1 MSNRVANPRTTLNLG
16 RSDVEIG
23 LEDRRGLI
31 VAQISSNAAADV
43 TNGDYVEVPRS
54 DEEINELF
62 GPDSHAALLARTYR
76 WANKRTN
83 LHMLALED
91 HASSTKAAAT
101 LAFSGAAAKD
111 GTYKVVV
118 ANDYFYTFELEITT
132 TEDAQDVL
140 DKLQAAITARG
151 AAPFTFAHDNTTG
164 TFTAVNGGSVANN
177 WPIYILGRVPGLSFT
192 LTGFTGGAT
201 DPDLTT
207 LFDEVQDTRFQG
219 ITWPESYSNSYLKN
233 FLNPRQNVEN
243 DVMDG
248 TGILTLTDTLVSAK
262 VTSLGLNSSEVTP
275 FVVKPV
281 DKPFW
286 KGPAAAIA
294 PDMLSAYFAAVRD
307 LRVEDGA
314 LVSDFV
320 STNAPNDQFGG
331 VHMHS
336 LPFFNTPIHL
346 VNTQCP
352 GEGFSAEEQLELEEA
367 GLSVFGP
374 NRSGTGF
381 VFGQVVT
388 SWQKD
393 PAGNDD
399 ETWKYLNWRDTHGAI
414 REYMVLNNRKRWAQA
429 RLSTGNAV
437 PGYDIATEAAVRAY
451 QIELFG
457 DLADD
462 LLAVKGQQAREF
474 FEKHLSVVLE
484 PENRRVIINSKVPMM
499 SQLGEIIGTI
509 QYSFDTA

>member
-1 MSNRVANPRTTLNLG
+1 MSNAVANPRVTKNII
-16 RSDVEIG
+16 RSDAEIG

-31 VAQISSNAAADV
+31 AAQISADAATDISD
-43 TNGDYVEVPRS
+43 GDYVEVPRS
-54 DEEINELF
+54 DAEINELF
-62 GPDSHAALLARTYR
+62 GANSHAALLARTYR
-76 WANKRTN
+76 WVNKRTN

-91 HASSTKAAAT
+91 HESSTKATAT
-101 LAFSGAAAKD
+101 LTFSGAATRD
-111 GTYKVVV
+111 GTYKVIVI
-118 ANDYFYTFELEITT
+118 NDHFYTFELEIVKD
-132 TEDAQDVL
+132 EDAQDAL
-140 DKLQAAITARG
+140 AKLQAAITARG
-151 AAPFTFAHDNTTG
+151 AAPFTFAHDSTTG
-164 TFTAVNGGSVANN
+164 TFEAVNGGSIANN
-177 WPIYILGRVPGLSFT
+177 WPICVLGRVPGLDFT
-192 LTGFTGGAT
+192 LTGFSGGST

-219 ITWPESYSNSYLKN
+219 ITWPESYPNSYLKN

-248 TGILTLTDTLVSAK
+248 AGIITLSETLVAGK
-262 VTSLGLNSSEVTP
+262 TTSLGLNSSEIVP
-275 FVVKPV
+275 FIVKPV

-286 KGPAAAIA
+286 KGPASAIA

-314 LVSDFV
+314 SLSDYV

-336 LPFFNTPIHL
+336 LPFFNTPILL

-367 GLSVFGP
+367 GLSVFGQ

-399 ETWKYLNWRDTHGAI
+399 ETWKYLNWRDTHGAM
-414 REYMVLNNRKRWAQA
+414 REYMVVNNQKRWAQS
-429 RLSTGNAV
+429 RLSTDGAI
-437 PGYDIATEAAVRAY
+437 PLYDVATEAVIRAY

-457 DLADD
+457 DLVDD
-462 LLAVKGQQAREF
+462 LLAVGGQRAREY
-474 FEKHLSVVLE
+474 FEEHLSVTLV
-484 PENRRVIINSKVPMM
+484 PEKRRAIIHSKIPMM

-509 QYSFDTA
+509 QYSFDTK